1 MKDIE
6 KCISEFDINQDGTL
20 ELGEFKAAARWEMQK
35 NGTYK
40 KKEG

>member
-1 MKDIE
+1 MEDIE

-20 ELGEFKAAARWEMQK
+20 EFGEFKAASRWKIQK

-40 KKEG
+40 KQEG